1 MRNRQNVIY
10 TVVAAVVVAI
20 VFGAFTLSRQASGPV
35 NQSQQQTTQS
45 SHEQTSG
52 QGSTQATDAAALAK
66 LTYASGK
73 PAVVAVNHNRST
85 LNKNDWQRNHVIY
98 SSLDNENRTS
108 TANTAYL
115 ESHNVAND
123 SLRVRQYVQPTG
135 WHQKMVNGQA
145 IINRGHLIAY
155 SLSGG
160 IDQDGE
166 YSPNNESGDQ
176 NNPKNL
182 FTQTAFSNQTLQT
195 IYESKVRNALRDNK
209 KVIYQA
215 QAIFQG
221 DNEMANG
228 VHLQAI
234 STDGSLN
241 FNVYIFN
248 VQPDFQFDY
257 ATGRSKVDRGMDVP
271 TPDESPEY

>member
-10 TVVAAVVVAI
+10 AVVAAVVVAI

-35 NQSQQQTTQS
+35 SQGQQQTTQS
-45 SHEQTSG
+45 SHEQTSE

-73 PAVVAVNHNRST
+73 PAVITVNHNRST

-98 SSLDNENRTS
+98 SALDNENRTS

-115 ESHNVAND
+115 ESRNVAND

-271 TPDESPEY
+271 TPDESPEN

>member
-1 MRNRQNVIY
+1 MRNRQNVVY
-10 TVVAAVVVAI
+10 ALVAAAVIAI
-20 VFGAFTLSRQASGPV
+20 VFGAFTISKGANGPV
-35 NQSQQQTTQS
+35 NQQQTSQTTQS
-45 SHEQTSG
+45 HTSG
-52 QGSTQATDAAALAK
+52 EGSTKATDTADLAK
-66 LTYASGK
+66 LSYTSGK
-73 PAVVAVNHNRST
+73 SAVVSVNNNRST

-98 SSLDNENRTS
+98 SDLDNQNRTA

-115 ESHNVAND
+115 EAHNVAND
-123 SLRVRQYVQPTG
+123 SLRVRQYVRPTG
-135 WHQKMVNGQA
+135 WHQKMDDGQA

-160 IDQDGE
+160 IDQDGN
-166 YSPNNESGDQ
+166 YSPDNESGDQ

-195 IYESKVRNALRDNK
+195 IYESKVRNALRDGK

-215 QAIFQG
+215 QAIFEG

-234 STDGSLN
+234 STDGQLN

-248 VQPDFQFDY
+248 VQPDYQFDY
-257 ATGRSKVDRGMDVP
+257 ATGRSKVDRDMNVP
-271 TPDESPEY
+271 TPDTSPEY